1 MELPI
6 RDKLITKDGFL
17 TEPWRKWLSSAGGQ
31 ASYFSKF
38 ASSKHTIESYST
50 INLIGSDL
58 GKIIKTDNGVNG
70 VVLKLPS
77 VGRNDVDSW
86 IGFMRLGTGA
96 IIIEASDSDTIEKS
110 SQGGRVVCTE
120 SGRVVANLM
129 LFLASET
136 KWAIFGGCGIWY
148 VY

>member
-17 TEPWRKWLSSAGGQ
+17 SEPWRKWFSTAGGQ

-38 ASSKHTIESYST
+38 ASAKHTIDPSST
-50 INLIGSDL
+50 VNLIGSDL
-58 GKIIKTDNGVNG
+58 GKIIKADNGSNG
-70 VVLKLPS
+70 IVFKLPS

-86 IGFMRLGTGA
+86 IGFMRLGAGP
-96 IIIEASDSDTIEKS
+96 IIIDAADSDTIEKS
-110 SQGGRVVCTE
+110 SPGGRLICNE
-120 SGRVVANLM
+120 PGRVVASLM